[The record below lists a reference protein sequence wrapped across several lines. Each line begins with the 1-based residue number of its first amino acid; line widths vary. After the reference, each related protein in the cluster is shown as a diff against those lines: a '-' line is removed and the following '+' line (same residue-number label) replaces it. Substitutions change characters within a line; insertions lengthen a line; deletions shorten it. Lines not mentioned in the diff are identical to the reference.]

1 MALTA
6 DKKTEWMEGR
16 DIVVKGDITAKIYA
30 GALVMGSVGD
40 GFAQTFMPASD
51 ASGYG
56 VLGVALE
63 SKEAGQAQTLLVR
76 TKGVFKFKTYGNQMM
91 WTGVV
96 PGADL
101 LVVDDESVAPS
112 GTTNNLVAGKFVKLD
127 DDTNYV
133 WVRIG

>member
-51 ASGYG
+51 ASGYVTG
-56 VLGVALE
+56 
-63 SKEAGQAQTLLVR
+63 AGITID
-76 TKGVFKFKTYGNQMM
+76 GG
-91 WTGVV
+91 WT
-96 PGADL
+96 A
-101 LVVDDESVAPS
+101 
-112 GTTNNLVAGKFVKLD
+112 
-127 DDTNYV
+127 Y
-133 WVRIG
+133 